1 MGPYNRV
8 KEGIYTRERESLY
21 LIQRRARKS
30 KRVYLGVDE
39 EGVYQTIKVTI
50 DYASILCRKEK

>member
-39 EGVYQTIKVTI
+39 EGVY
-50 DYASILCRKEK
+50 